1 MSGFNEQIHAYGNWR
16 SGIAEVLAR
25 FADWLEGQGIAE
37 PVQRDRLASLQ
48 RRLENDR
55 TVVAFVAEFSRG
67 KSELINALFLA
78 DYGQRVLPSGAG
90 RTTMCPTE
98 LMYDPT
104 QPPGIRLLPIETR
117 LRDESLSDLRE
128 RPQEWLSVPFDP
140 NDVDSVRAAFECVR
154 ETRRITLE
162 QALLMGL
169 CEGSP
174 TAAPLGRGAD
184 DLIEVSAWR
193 HAIANL
199 PHPLLRRGLVV
210 VDTPGLNALGAEP
223 ELTLNLL
230 PSAHAVV
237 FVLTAD
243 AGVSRTDLEVWKE
256 QISPTHSSGRFALL
270 NKIDSLWDPL
280 RSPAEIDAEI
290 ATQAAIVAST
300 LGLAPERVF
309 PVSAQQAMVAKV
321 TGDEPLLVRSRLPVF
336 ERALSR
342 EIVPR
347 RQTLMSEQVRLEF
360 DALCT
365 AIHGLLGARKRS
377 QAEQLFELEALR
389 GRNRQ
394 AVEQTARRIREE
406 RADFEAGQIRLKALR
421 SVLARHE
428 AKIRAVVGIDRLK
441 GHVQETR
448 ERMRDSRLSLGLK
461 EGMESLLA
469 AARHDFYSLTHE
481 SGEVHALMA
490 AMYARLGQENGL
502 ALGVPAPFP
511 TQRFFRE
518 LDRIAGYRQR
528 HFGARSLVL
537 TEKWELTRRFLES
550 VAVRLRALY
559 ELALRSAQVW
569 LQSLMAPIDA
579 QVREH
584 ELQFRQRLD
593 AVQRILDAGGEL
605 KTRIEELRAERAR
618 IDRQLETLGEFA
630 DALAASLEMPVAQ
643 RLEPATF

>member
-1 MSGFNEQIHAYGNWR
+1 
-16 SGIAEVLAR
+16 
-25 FADWLEGQGIAE
+25 
-37 PVQRDRLASLQ
+37 
-48 RRLENDR
+48 
-55 TVVAFVAEFSRG
+55 
-67 KSELINALFLA
+67 
-78 DYGQRVLPSGAG
+78 
-90 RTTMCPTE
+90 
-98 LMYDPT
+98 
-104 QPPGIRLLPIETR
+104 
-117 LRDESLSDLRE
+117 
-128 RPQEWLSVPFDP
+128 
-140 NDVDSVRAAFECVR
+140 
-154 ETRRITLE
+154 
-162 QALLMGL
+162 
-169 CEGSP
+169 
-174 TAAPLGRGAD
+174 
-184 DLIEVSAWR
+184 
-193 HAIANL
+193 
-199 PHPLLRRGLVV
+199 
-210 VDTPGLNALGAEP
+210 
-223 ELTLNLL
+223 
-230 PSAHAVV
+230 
-237 FVLTAD
+237 
-243 AGVSRTDLEVWKE
+243 
-256 QISPTHSSGRFALL
+256 
-270 NKIDSLWDPL
+270 
-280 RSPAEIDAEI
+280 
-290 ATQAAIVAST
+290 
-300 LGLAPERVF
+300 
-309 PVSAQQAMVAKV
+309 
-321 TGDEPLLVRSRLPVF
+321 
-336 ERALSR
+336 
-342 EIVPR
+342 
-347 RQTLMSEQVRLEF
+347 
-360 DALCT
+360 
-365 AIHGLLGARKRS
+365 
-377 QAEQLFELEALR
+377 
-389 GRNRQ
+389 
-394 AVEQTARRIREE
+394 VEQTARRIREE

-428 AKIRAVVGIDRLK
+428 AKIRAVVGLDRLK